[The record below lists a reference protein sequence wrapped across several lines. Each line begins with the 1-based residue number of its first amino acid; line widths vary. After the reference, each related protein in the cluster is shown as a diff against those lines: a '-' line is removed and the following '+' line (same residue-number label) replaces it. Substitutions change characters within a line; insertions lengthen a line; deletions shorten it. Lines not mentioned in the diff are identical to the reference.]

1 MIKILTIVGARPQFI
16 KAAPVSRAI
25 IEHNKTATIDHQ
37 LQEIILHSGQH
48 FDENMSEVF
57 FNELNIPA
65 PQYNLGIQGGSHG
78 AMTGRM
84 LEKIEAVLLK
94 ENPDLVI
101 VYGDT
106 NTTLAGALAASK
118 MNIKIAH
125 IEAGLRSWNRQMP
138 EEINR
143 ILTDHLS
150 DILFC
155 PTFQAVENLKKE
167 GIQKNVIHSGDVMFD
182 AALLAADLA
191 DKHNSILKTT
201 GLQPREYF
209 LATLHRAEN
218 TDNETRLRSILSAL
232 NKLSLQKL
240 VVLPV
245 HPRTIKKIKAFGLD
259 SLIANLK
266 MMDPVSFLEM
276 VALEKNAALILT
288 DSGGVQKEA
297 YFHGIPCITLR
308 DETEWIETVE
318 TGWNILAGC
327 DVNQIIE
334 ASKKRSQGTP
344 ILEYGTGTASR
355 KIIKILNT
363 IPAMEID

>member
-25 IEHNKTATIDHQ
+25 IEHNKTAIKEHRF
-37 LQEIILHSGQH
+37 QEVILHSGQH
-48 FDENMSEVF
+48 FDENMSKVF
-57 FNELNIPA
+57 FTELKIPA
-65 PQYNLGIQGGSHG
+65 PKYNLGVKGGSHG

-84 LEKIEAVLLK
+84 LEKIESVLLK

-118 MNIKIAH
+118 LNIKIAH

-155 PTFQAVENLKKE
+155 PTFQAIENLKKE

-182 AALLAADLA
+182 AALLAADLS
-191 DKHNSILKTT
+191 DKHDSILKTT
-201 GLQPREYF
+201 GIKPRAYF

-218 TDNETRLRSILSAL
+218 TDNEICLKSILSAL
-232 NKLSLQKL
+232 NQLSLQMP

-245 HPRTIKKIKAFGLD
+245 HPRTIKKIIEFDLEKLTA
-259 SLIANLK
+259 SLK
-266 MMDPVSFLEM
+266 MIDPVSFLQM
-276 VALEKNAALILT
+276 AVLEKNATLILT

-308 DETEWIETVE
+308 DETEWIETIE

-327 DVNQIIE
+327 DINQILE
-334 ASKKRSQGTP
+334 ASKKRSPGTP
-344 ILEYGTGTASR
+344 VPEYGTGNASQ
-355 KIIKILNT
+355 KIIKNLYS
-363 IPAMEID
+363 DSGV

>member
-1 MIKILTIVGARPQFI
+1 MIRIKIITIVGARPQFI
-16 KAAPVSRAI
+16 KAAPVSRAV
-25 IEHNKTATIDHQ
+25 IEHNKAAGEQRIE
-37 LQEIILHSGQH
+37 EIILHSGQH
-48 FDENMSEVF
+48 FDEKMSEVF
-57 FNELNIPA
+57 FKELNIPA
-65 PQYNLGIQGGSHG
+65 PQYNLGVQGGSHG

-84 LEKIEAVLLK
+84 LERIEAVLLK

-118 MNIKIAH
+118 LNIKIAH
-125 IEAGLRSWNRQMP
+125 IEAGLRSWNKQMP

-150 DILFC
+150 AFLFC

-167 GIQKNVIHSGDVMFD
+167 GIQKNVFHSGDVMFD
-182 AALLAADLA
+182 AALLAASLS
-191 DKHNSILKTT
+191 DKHNLILKKT
-201 GLQPREYF
+201 GLQKGAYF

-218 TDNETRLRSILSAL
+218 TDNEIRLKSILSAL
-232 NKLSLQKL
+232 NELSVQKP
-240 VVLPV
+240 VVLPI
-245 HPRTIKKIKAFGLD
+245 HPRTIKKIRAFGLE
-259 SLIANLK
+259 SLTPNLK
-266 MMDPVSFLEM
+266 IIDPVSFLEM

-308 DETEWIETVE
+308 DETEWIETIE

-327 DVNQIIE
+327 DVNKILKACQ
-334 ASKKRSQGTP
+334 KRSKGTP
-344 ILEYGTGTASR
+344 ILEYGTGNASQ
-355 KIIKILNT
+355 KIINTLN
-363 IPAMEID
+363 P

>member
-25 IEHNKTATIDHQ
+25 LEHNKTTAKKDR

-48 FDENMSEVF
+48 FDKNMSEVF

-65 PQYNLGIQGGSHG
+65 PQYNLGVQGGSHG

-118 MNIKIAH
+118 LNIKIAH

-155 PTFQAVENLKKE
+155 PTFQAVENLKNE
-167 GIQKNVIHSGDVMFD
+167 GIKKNVFHTGDVMFD
-182 AALLAADLA
+182 AALQAADLA
-191 DKHNSILKTT
+191 DKHNLILKTT
-201 GLQPREYF
+201 GLVPGAYF

-218 TDNETRLRSILSAL
+218 TDNQTRLRSILSAL
-232 NKLSLQKL
+232 NQLSLQKS

-245 HPRTIKKIKAFGLD
+245 HPRTIKKIKTFGLE
-259 SLIANLK
+259 SLTANLK
-266 MMDPVSFLEM
+266 MIDPVSFLEM
-276 VALEKNAALILT
+276 VALEKSATLILT

-308 DETEWIETVE
+308 DETEWTETVE
-318 TGWNILAGC
+318 KGWNVLAGC
-327 DVNQIIE
+327 DVDRILE
-334 ASKKRSQGTP
+334 AAKKRSQGTP
-344 ILEYGTGTASR
+344 ILEYGIGTAAP
-355 KIIKILNT
+355 KIVLYINRVIER
-363 IPAMEID
+363 P